1 VWFTESVRVKRFK
14 NLFDR
19 KTHSVSVTMKRMGEL
34 SKSLIAR
41 ALLFGLWLCNASV
54 QAAQTTTTSTS
65 GSANTIVSGSA
76 PSAATPE
83 SISYQGRLSD
93 GGNPASGSYDFQF
106 TLKDAASAG
115 NSLGEVIEKT
125 FTVQNGVFSASLS
138 WSPAVFTGSARWI
151 EVRVRPTPSGGSSV
165 PESEAPYAVL
175 ERQRIQATP
184 YALRSLSSATV
195 ESVPVQSLPASVP
208 LIGSGGKLDS
218 ALLASD
224 IARSAE
230 LSAVG
235 ASLKELQS
243 QWLSSQAVLSNQLV
257 VLAQE
262 NAVLKQSV
270 QVLSAPTRSG
280 WMAASFSPADPDLV
294 RDGFSLVSTVPAP
307 GWVSGSSNG
316 APTARL
322 GASSVWTGQELILW
336 GGQSASTRPVK
347 TGARYRPDLD
357 LWSTVDSLDAPM
369 ERNGHSAVWTGK
381 EMIVWGGVNV
391 GTYLNGGSRYTP
403 NPQSWVAVNTAGAPS
418 GRIGHAAAW
427 TGRHMVIFGGR
438 SNTGMQA
445 DGGLYDPV
453 GNGWSPLP
461 LNGAPPG
468 ARMGATMI
476 WTGNALIVWG
486 GFSNTGHWASGAV
499 LSFDTQ
505 GVPGVWTNLAAPL
518 GFSGRM
524 GHVSAWDGQ
533 RLIVWGGR
541 SSSGQILGNGAVWD
555 SVTGVWT
562 AVDTTGAPTPRYD
575 AVGAWT
581 GEELVVFGGATSAL
595 SGITATGA
603 AWRPGTGW
611 RPLPVPVD
619 GTARSAALSAW
630 TGSSLLV
637 FGGRSPTGF
646 PVADLQRLEVR
657 SPWYLY
663 RRGALPKTTS
673 SASTP

>member
-1 VWFTESVRVKRFK
+1 MAEMS
-14 NLFDR
+14 
-19 KTHSVSVTMKRMGEL
+19 KTLKGMG
-34 SKSLIAR
+34 
-41 ALLFGLWLCNASV
+41 LLFGLWLCNAPL
-54 QAAQTTTTSTS
+54 QAAQTAATSVS
-65 GSANTIVSGSA
+65 GSANTLVAGSN
-76 PSAATPE
+76 PSAATPDT
-83 SISYQGRLSD
+83 ISYQGRLSD
-93 GGNPASGSYDFQF
+93 GGSPASGSYDFQF

-115 NSLGEVIEKT
+115 NSLGEAIQKT
-125 FTVQNGVFSASLS
+125 LTVQNGVFSASLS
-138 WSPAVFTGSARWI
+138 WTPALFTGSARWI
-151 EVRVRPTPSGGSSV
+151 EVRVRPTPAGGSSV

-235 ASLKELQS
+235 ASLKDLQS
-243 QWLSSQAVLSNQLV
+243 QWLSSQAAMSNQLV
-257 VLAQE
+257 ALTKE
-262 NAVLKQSV
+262 NTLLKQSV
-270 QVLSAPTRSG
+270 QVLSAPSRSG

-307 GWVSGSSNG
+307 GWVSGASNG
-316 APTARL
+316 APTARS
-322 GASSVWTGQELILW
+322 GASSVWTGQEWILW
-336 GGQSASTRPVK
+336 GGQAAGNLPVK

-357 LWSTVDSLDAPM
+357 LWSMVATLDAPV
-369 ERNGHSAVWTGK
+369 ERSGHSAVWTGK
-381 EMIVWGGVNV
+381 EMIVWGGVNR
-391 GTYLNGGSRYTP
+391 GTYLNGGARYTTT
-403 NPQSWVAVNTAGAPS
+403 PQGWVTVNTAGAPS
-418 GRIGHAAAW
+418 ARTGHAAAW

-438 SNTGMQA
+438 DNSGMQA

-453 GNGWSPLP
+453 GNGWSALP

-499 LSFDTQ
+499 LSFDAQ
-505 GVPGVWTNLAAPL
+505 GVPGVWTNLAAPS

-541 SSSGQILGNGAVWD
+541 SSSGQILGDGAVWD
-555 SVTGVWT
+555 SVTGMWT
-562 AVDTTGAPTPRYD
+562 LLDTTGAPAPRFD
-575 AVGAWT
+575 AAGAWT
-581 GEELVVFGGATSAL
+581 GEELVVLGGSTSSA
-595 SGITATGA
+595 SAGITATGA

-611 RPLPVPVD
+611 RPLPVPVA

-637 FGGRSPTGF
+637 FGGSSPTGF
-646 PVADLQRLEVR
+646 PVSDLQRLEVR

-663 RRGALPKTTS
+663 RRGALPNTPS

>member
-1 VWFTESVRVKRFK
+1 
-14 NLFDR
+14 
-19 KTHSVSVTMKRMGEL
+19 MGEMF
-34 SKSLIAR
+34 KSLMR
-41 ALLFGLWLCNASV
+41 MSLLFGLWLCNSPL
-54 QAAQTTTTSTS
+54 QAAQTAATS
-65 GSANTIVSGSA
+65 VSGSA
-76 PSAATPE
+76 STLVAGSIPSASTSSAATPE
-83 SISYQGRLSD
+83 TISYQGRLSD
-93 GGNPASGSYDFQF
+93 GGSPASGSYDFQF
-106 TLKDAASAG
+106 TLKDAATDG
-115 NSLGEVIEKT
+115 NSLGELIPKT
-125 FTVQNGVFSASLS
+125 VNVQNGVFSASLS
-138 WSPAVFTGSARWI
+138 WSPALFTGAARWI

-184 YALRSLSSATV
+184 YALRSLTSATV

-224 IARSAE
+224 IARS
-230 LSAVG
+230 SAVSTLNS
-235 ASLKELQS
+235 SLQELQAK
-243 QWLSSQAVLSNQLV
+243 WTASQAVLTSQLEA
-257 VLAQE
+257 LAKE
-262 NAVLKQSV
+262 NASLKQSV

-307 GWVSGSSNG
+307 GWVSGASNG
-316 APTARL
+316 APTARIS
-322 GASSVWTGQELILW
+322 ASSVWTGQEWIIW
-336 GGQSASTRPVK
+336 GGLAAGNLPVK

-357 LWSTVDSLDAPM
+357 LWSTVTTLDAPV
-369 ERNGHSAVWTGK
+369 ERSGHSAVWTGQ
-381 EMIVWGGVNV
+381 EMIVWGGVNR
-391 GTYLNGGSRYTP
+391 GTYLNGGARYTTT
-403 NPQSWVAVNTAGAPS
+403 PQGWVTVNTAGAPS
-418 GRIGHAAAW
+418 ARTGHAAAW

-438 SNTGMQA
+438 DNSGMQA

-453 GNGWSPLP
+453 GNGWSALP

-468 ARMGATMI
+468 ARMGATVI

-486 GFSNTGHWASGAV
+486 GFSSTGHWASGSV
-499 LSFDTQ
+499 LPFDAQ
-505 GVPGVWTNLAAPL
+505 GVPGVWTNLAAPS

-541 SSSGQILGNGAVWD
+541 SSSGQILGDGALWD

-562 AVDTTGAPTPRYD
+562 LLETTGAPTPRFD
-575 AVGAWT
+575 AAGAWT
-581 GEELVVFGGATSAL
+581 GEELVVLGGSTSSA
-595 SGITATGA
+595 SAGITATGA

-611 RPLPVPVD
+611 RPLPVPVA
-619 GTARSAALSAW
+619 GTARSAALSTW

-637 FGGRSPTGF
+637 FGGSSPTGF
-646 PVADLQRLEVR
+646 PVSDLQRLEVR

-663 RRGALPKTTS
+663 RRGALPKTPS

>member
-1 VWFTESVRVKRFK
+1 
-14 NLFDR
+14 
-19 KTHSVSVTMKRMGEL
+19 MGEMF
-34 SKSLIAR
+34 KSLMR
-41 ALLFGLWLCNASV
+41 MSLLFGLWLCNSPL
-54 QAAQTTTTSTS
+54 QAAQTAATS
-65 GSANTIVSGSA
+65 VSGSA
-76 PSAATPE
+76 STLVAGSIPSASTSSAATPE
-83 SISYQGRLSD
+83 TISYQGRLSD
-93 GGNPASGSYDFQF
+93 GGSPASGSYDFQF
-106 TLKDAASAG
+106 TLKDAATDG
-115 NSLGEVIEKT
+115 NSLGELIPKT
-125 FTVQNGVFSASLS
+125 VNVQNGVFSASLS
-138 WSPAVFTGSARWI
+138 WSPALFTGAARWI

-184 YALRSLSSATV
+184 YALRSLTSATV

-224 IARSAE
+224 IARS
-230 LSAVG
+230 SAVSTLNS
-235 ASLKELQS
+235 SLQELQAK
-243 QWLSSQAVLSNQLV
+243 WTASQAVLTSQLEA
-257 VLAQE
+257 LAKE
-262 NAVLKQSV
+262 NASLKQSV

-307 GWVSGSSNG
+307 GWVSGSSNS
-316 APTARL
+316 APTARS
-322 GASSVWTGQELILW
+322 GASSVWTGQEWILW
-336 GGQSASTRPVK
+336 GGQAAGNLPVK

-357 LWSTVDSLDAPM
+357 LWSTVTTLDAPV
-369 ERNGHSAVWTGK
+369 ERSGHSAVWTGQ
-381 EMIVWGGVNV
+381 EMIVWGGVNR
-391 GTYLNGGSRYTP
+391 GIYLNGGARYTP
-403 NPQSWVAVNTAGAPS
+403 TPQGWVTVNTAGAPS
-418 GRIGHAAAW
+418 ARTGHAAAW
-427 TGRHMVIFGGR
+427 TGRYMVIFGGR
-438 SNTGMQA
+438 NNAGMQA
-445 DGGLYDPV
+445 DGGLYDPS
-453 GNGWSPLP
+453 GNGWSALP

-499 LSFDTQ
+499 LSFDAQ
-505 GVPGVWTNLAAPL
+505 GVPGAWTNLAAPS

-524 GHVSAWDGQ
+524 GHVGIWDGQ

-541 SSSGQILGNGAVWD
+541 SSSGQILGDGAVWD

-562 AVDTTGAPTPRYD
+562 VLDKNGAPTPRFD
-575 AVGAWT
+575 AAGAWT
-581 GEELVVFGGATSAL
+581 GEELVVLGGSTSSA
-595 SGITATGA
+595 SAGITATGA

-611 RPLPVPVD
+611 RPLPVPVA

-637 FGGRSPTGF
+637 FGGSSPTGF
-646 PVADLQRLEVR
+646 PVSDLQRLEVR

-663 RRGALPKTTS
+663 RRGALPNTTS

>member
-1 VWFTESVRVKRFK
+1 M
-14 NLFDR
+14 DR
-19 KTHSVSVTMKRMGEL
+19 KTYPVSVTKIRMGAFC
-34 SKSLIAR
+34 KSRMVWAMS
-41 ALLFGLWLCNASV
+41 FGLWLCSALV
-54 QAAQTTTTSTS
+54 QAAQTPTTGTS
-65 GSANTIVSGSA
+65 GSANTIVAASTPG
-76 PSAATPE
+76 AATPD

-93 GGNPASGSYDFQF
+93 GGSPASGSYDFQF

-115 NSLGEVIEKT
+115 NSVGEAIKQT
-125 FTVQNGVFSASLS
+125 LTVQNGVFSASLA
-138 WSPAVFTGSARWI
+138 WGPTVFTGAARWI

-184 YALRSLSSATV
+184 YALRSLTSATV

-224 IARSAE
+224 IARS
-230 LSAVG
+230 SAVSTLNS
-235 ASLKELQS
+235 SLQELQAK
-243 QWLSSQAVLSNQLV
+243 WTASQAVLTSQLEA
-257 VLAQE
+257 LAKE
-262 NAVLKQSV
+262 NASLKQSV

-307 GWVSGSSNG
+307 GWVSGSSNS
-316 APTARL
+316 APTARS
-322 GASSVWTGQELILW
+322 GASSVWTGQEWILW
-336 GGQSASTRPVK
+336 GGQAAGNLPVK

-357 LWSTVDSLDAPM
+357 LWSTVTTLDAPV
-369 ERNGHSAVWTGK
+369 ERSGHSAVWTGQ
-381 EMIVWGGVNV
+381 EMIVWGGVNR
-391 GTYLNGGSRYTP
+391 GIYLNGGARYTP
-403 NPQSWVAVNTAGAPS
+403 TPQGWVTVNTAGAPS
-418 GRIGHAAAW
+418 ARTGHAAAW
-427 TGRHMVIFGGR
+427 TGRYMVIFGGR
-438 SNTGMQA
+438 NNAGMQA
-445 DGGLYDPV
+445 DGGLYDPS
-453 GNGWSPLP
+453 GNGWSALP

-499 LSFDTQ
+499 LSFDAQ
-505 GVPGVWTNLAAPL
+505 GVPGAWTNLAAPS

-524 GHVSAWDGQ
+524 GHVGIWDGQ

-541 SSSGQILGNGAVWD
+541 SSSGQILGDGAVWD

-562 AVDTTGAPTPRYD
+562 VLDKNGAPTPRFD
-575 AVGAWT
+575 AAGAWT
-581 GEELVVFGGATSAL
+581 GEELVVLGGSTSSA
-595 SGITATGA
+595 SAGITATGA

-611 RPLPVPVD
+611 RPLPVPVA

-637 FGGRSPTGF
+637 FGGSSPTGF
-646 PVADLQRLEVR
+646 PVSDLQRLEVR

-663 RRGALPKTTS
+663 RRGALPNTTS

>member
-1 VWFTESVRVKRFK
+1 
-14 NLFDR
+14 
-19 KTHSVSVTMKRMGEL
+19 MIRMGAFCKSRTVWAL
-34 SKSLIAR
+34 S
-41 ALLFGLWLCNASV
+41 FGLWLCNCGLQGS
-54 QAAQTTTTSTS
+54 QTPTTS
-65 GSANTIVSGSA
+65 VSGSVNTA
-76 PSAATPE
+76 VANATASAATPD

-93 GGNPASGSYDFQF
+93 GGSPASGSYDFQF

-115 NSLGEVIEKT
+115 NSVGEAIKQT
-125 FTVQNGVFSASLS
+125 LTVQNGVFSASLA
-138 WSPAVFTGSARWI
+138 WGPTVFTGAARWI

-257 VLAQE
+257 ALTQE

-270 QVLSAPTRSG
+270 QVLSAPSRSG

-307 GWVSGSSNG
+307 GWVSGSSNS
-316 APTARL
+316 APTARSV
-322 GASSVWTGQELILW
+322 ASSVWTGQEWILW
-336 GGQSASTRPVK
+336 GGQAAGNLPVK

-357 LWSTVDSLDAPM
+357 LWSTVTALDAPV
-369 ERNGHSAVWTGK
+369 ERSGHSAVWTGQ
-381 EMIVWGGVNV
+381 EMIVWGGVNR
-391 GTYLNGGSRYTP
+391 GIYLNGGARYTP
-403 NPQSWVAVNTAGAPS
+403 TPQGWVTVNTAGAPS
-418 GRIGHAAAW
+418 ARTGHAAAW
-427 TGRHMVIFGGR
+427 TGRRMVIFGGR
-438 SNTGMQA
+438 NNTGMQA

-461 LNGAPPG
+461 LNGMPPG

-499 LSFDTQ
+499 LSFDAQ
-505 GVPGVWTNLAAPL
+505 GVPGVWTNLAAPS

-524 GHVSAWDGQ
+524 GHVGVWDGQ

-541 SSSGQILGNGAVWD
+541 SSSGQILGDGAVWD

-562 AVDTTGAPTPRYD
+562 VLDNTGAPTPRFD
-575 AVGAWT
+575 AAGAWT
-581 GEELVVFGGATSAL
+581 GEELVVLGGSTSMVPA
-595 SGITATGA
+595 GITATGA